1 MHLLPSKSLLKK
13 GGGLLAISLILVAEF
28 LLHKVNKRN
37 LSSSSPY
44 YTFYTSMLITQ
55 TIENALQ
62 V

>member
-44 YTFYTSMLITQ
+44 TFYTSILITQ
-55 TIENALQ
+55 AIENALQ
-62 V
+62 I